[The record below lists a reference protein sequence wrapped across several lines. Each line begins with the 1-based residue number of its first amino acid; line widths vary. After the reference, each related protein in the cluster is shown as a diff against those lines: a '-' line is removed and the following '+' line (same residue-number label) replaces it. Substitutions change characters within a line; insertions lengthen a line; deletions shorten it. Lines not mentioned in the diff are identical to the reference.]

1 MELTYNNERFEFNCT
16 FNEKD
21 IAKSNGFKWDMELK
35 KWFTKDI
42 SIAEKL
48 KEYANELCLHKLVKA
63 NERIEMSRAIDTHI
77 ELKKPQGLKFDY
89 FNFQKAGIVFGINNK
104 NVLIADDMGL
114 GKEQPIN
121 TIIPTPNGF
130 TTIGKLKKGD
140 YVFSEKG
147 LPTKVTGIFP
157 QGIKE
162 VYKVYFT
169 DGTSTHCG
177 LEHLWNVRDT
187 NFKRDGWQTLSLKTI
202 LERGYIKENGKPKY
216 KIPRQDC
223 IEYKEKE
230 FIVEPY
236 ILGLILGN
244 GYIANKDVVLTINEF
259 DYLEISK
266 KINFEYNLRKKQGC
280 FELNFRKEFKNLFRE
295 LNLKEKS
302 RKKYIPKEYLLG
314 SVKQRKELLSGL
326 LDTDGSCVKNR
337 TVYHTRSL
345 DLAKDVKELVD
356 SLGGFSTINEYYDKD
371 YKCFDY
377 QVQIELNFNPFT
389 VNRKASE
396 WKQKNFMRVRARNI
410 EKIEKLEEK
419 QESVCISVDNPTKLY
434 LCERNYIT
442 THNTVQAIGILN
454 QLESF
459 GTVLIVCPKTPM
471 LNWRNEIK
479 TWLIEDRE
487 IIVCNSKTDINND
500 NKIYIINYDILSKV
514 NIDKVDVLI
523 ADEVH
528 YAKNKTAQRSKTF
541 YKIKTNR
548 KIYLSGTPIMNRPS
562 EIYHIVKSL
571 DKNVFGT
578 QFEFWK
584 RYCDL
589 KETKWGKDYSGAS
602 NLEELNY
609 KLRSSVMIR
618 RMKEEVLKDMP
629 DKIRQVIKFE
639 GNKKLIEQEM
649 LLYSN
654 AKNENFRPSSM
665 ADIIKLRQEIAIKKI
680 PQILDYV
687 NDTLENESKLI
698 IFAHHKEVIETL
710 ERELSK
716 EHQVVKIDG
725 SVSQEDRQNAVDKF
739 QKGTANIFLGSI
751 RACSE
756 AITLTASNHV
766 IFAEIDWTPGKNIQA
781 EDRAYRIGQKNTVNI
796 TYLVYENSVDEY
808 ILNTNITKEEVINKA
823 LE

>member
-16 FNEKD
+16 FAEKD

-48 KEYANELCLHKLVKA
+48 KEYANELCLHKFEKS
-63 NERIEMSRAIDTHI
+63 NERIEMSRAIDTNI
-77 ELKKPQGLKFDY
+77 KLKKPQGLKFDY

-114 GKEQPIN
+114 GK
-121 TIIPTPNGF
+121 
-130 TTIGKLKKGD
+130 
-140 YVFSEKG
+140 
-147 LPTKVTGIFP
+147 
-157 QGIKE
+157 
-162 VYKVYFT
+162 
-169 DGTSTHCG
+169 
-177 LEHLWNVRDT
+177 
-187 NFKRDGWQTLSLKTI
+187 
-202 LERGYIKENGKPKY
+202 
-216 KIPRQDC
+216 
-223 IEYKEKE
+223 
-230 FIVEPY
+230 
-236 ILGLILGN
+236 
-244 GYIANKDVVLTINEF
+244 
-259 DYLEISK
+259 
-266 KINFEYNLRKKQGC
+266 
-280 FELNFRKEFKNLFRE
+280 
-295 LNLKEKS
+295 
-302 RKKYIPKEYLLG
+302 
-314 SVKQRKELLSGL
+314 
-326 LDTDGSCVKNR
+326 
-337 TVYHTRSL
+337 
-345 DLAKDVKELVD
+345 
-356 SLGGFSTINEYYDKD
+356 
-371 YKCFDY
+371 
-377 QVQIELNFNPFT
+377 
-389 VNRKASE
+389 
-396 WKQKNFMRVRARNI
+396 
-410 EKIEKLEEK
+410 
-419 QESVCISVDNPTKLY
+419 
-434 LCERNYIT
+434 
-442 THNTVQAIGILN
+442 TVQAIGILN

-471 LNWRNEIK
+471 LNWRNELK

-487 IIVCNSKTDINND
+487 IIICNSKIDVKND
-500 NKIYIINYDILSKV
+500 NKIYIINYDILAKV

-562 EIYHIVKSL
+562 EIYHIIKSL
-571 DKNVFGT
+571 DKDVFGT

-618 RMKEEVLKDMP
+618 RMKDEVLKDMP

-649 LLYSN
+649 MLYSS
-654 AKNENFRPSSM
+654 AKNENFKPSSM

-716 EHQVVKIDG
+716 EHEVVKIDG
-725 SVSQEDRQNAVDKF
+725 SVSQEDRQNAVDRF
-739 QKGTANIFLGSI
+739 QKGTANIFIGSI